1 MSPLDMSK
9 PRPDDHPGLHARR
22 ALPWSRGWTQHL
34 GNHRSLGA
42 GRRALVT
49 SLLVL
54 MLAGTGGPAAAAE
67 IVPVRYIAPNGLTV
81 LVLEQHALPIL
92 QIHALIKAGAAQDP
106 PSKAGLANLV
116 ADLLDEGTR
125 ARSATQI
132 AEQIDFV
139 GGDLSMDVSADYTT
153 VSASVLTKDTGLGFE
168 LLADVILNPSFPK
181 KEFSRVRSQVLG
193 EIQSEEEAPELV
205 AEKAFNRLVFGT
217 HPYRW
222 PVNGTQES
230 VKKITRQDV
239 REFFRREYLPNQT
252 ILTIVGDI
260 PPAQAAGLVAQR
272 FGDWKPRTPSARR
285 YQKPKRMTK
294 PVSRL
299 IDRRLTQSTIVLG
312 HMGISRTNPDFYAV
326 RVMNY
331 ILGSGGFSSRLM
343 DSIRDKQGLAY
354 GVYSSFH
361 ANLMPGA
368 FSVSLQ
374 TRNETT
380 NRAIEQ
386 VVTEIKGMRE
396 KPVTIEELA
405 DAKAYLMGS
414 FPRRLD
420 TTGKLA
426 RVLSL
431 VEFYGLGL
439 NYFTDYPTWIEQV
452 TGEDV
457 LRVAKKYLHPDRY
470 ALIVVGDQAK
480 AKVRQ

>member
-1 MSPLDMSK
+1 MAQLAC
-9 PRPDDHPGLHARR
+9 RT
-22 ALPWSRGWTQHL
+22 LPWSRGWTQHRRNR
-34 GNHRSLGA
+34 GSLGA
-42 GRRALVT
+42 GRRALVA

-67 IVPVRYIAPNGLTV
+67 ILPVRYIAPNGLTV

-92 QIHALIKAGAAQDP
+92 QIHALIRAGAAQDP

-139 GGDLSMDVSADYTT
+139 GGDLSIDVSADYTT

-168 LLADVILNPSFPK
+168 LLADVMLNPSFPK
-181 KEFSRVRSQVLG
+181 KEFSRVRTHVLG
-193 EIQSEEEAPELV
+193 AIQSEEEAPELV
-205 AEKAFNRLVFGT
+205 AVKAFNRLVFGT

-260 PPAQAAGLVAQR
+260 EPGQAAGLVAQR

-285 YQKPKRMTK
+285 YQKPKLMTK

-354 GVYSSFH
+354 GVYSSFD

-396 KPVTIEELA
+396 KAVTIEELA

-439 NYFTDYPTWIEQV
+439 NYFADYPTWIEEV